1 VAEHAHDGE
10 LTFVRWIMHATGRS
24 GPFEMTGID
33 RIRLRNGQVAE
44 NVIVFDTN
52 AFEHRAGIAVPWLVG

>member
-1 VAEHAHDGE
+1 
-10 LTFVRWIMHATGRS
+10 
-24 GPFEMTGID
+24 MTGID

>member
-1 VAEHAHDGE
+1 
-10 LTFVRWIMHATGRS
+10 
-24 GPFEMTGID
+24 MTGID

-52 AFEHRAGIAVPWLVG
+52 AFERRAGIAVPWLVG